1 MISRDGEKV
10 ELVRDVMTHNK
21 NVDTW
26 LNNFDRVM
34 METIKDFLFH
44 AFEE

>member
-1 MISRDGEKV
+1 MISRDGETV
-10 ELVRDVMTHNK
+10 ELVRDVMTNK

-34 METIKDFLFH
+34 VETIKNFLFQ